1 MKVLLDENLPH
12 ELRPL
17 LMPMHEVFT
26 VAYLGWTGIANGR
39 LLSMAAADGFGVL
52 VTTDRGYEHQQNLTR
67 LPCAVVLLLARS
79 NKIDDVRPLLT
90 PLLLAL
96 DGLSPA
102 SLVKV
107 SPP

>member
-1 MKVLLDENLPH
+1 MRVLLDENLPH

-17 LMPMHEVFT
+17 LMPVHDVFT
-26 VAYLGWTGIANGR
+26 VAYLGWAGTANGR
-39 LLSMAAADGFGVL
+39 LLARAAADGFDVL

-67 LPCAVVLLLARS
+67 LPCGVALLLCRS

-96 DGLSPA
+96 DRLVPF

-107 SPP
+107 SP